1 MIGYLRG
8 KLLSKTPETAIL
20 DVGGVGYQ
28 VHIPVS
34 TYYELER
41 LPDGAEVRLHIHT
54 HVREDDLS
62 LFGFW
67 TETERGLFQRL
78 IGVSGIGPRLAR
90 VALSGMAPGD
100 LVAALA
106 AGDIVRLSSIPGV
119 GKKTAERM
127 TLELRDKVRD
137 LGIEETPS
145 TPTGPAS
152 DDLVS
157 ALVNLGYKQTHA
169 EKAVVQ
175 ARQENPGGD
184 FSDWLR
190 ASLRRLSRA

>member
-1 MIGYLRG
+1 MGYR
-8 KLLSKTPETAIL
+8 
-20 DVGGVGYQ
+20 

-34 TYYELER
+34 TYYEIER
-41 LPDGAEVRLHIHT
+41 LGGDAEVSLHIHT

-67 TETERGLFQRL
+67 TDTERQLFELL

-100 LVAALA
+100 LVIAI
-106 AGDIVRLSSIPGV
+106 AGGDLVKLNGIPGV

-127 TLELRDKVRD
+127 ILELRDKVRD
-137 LGIEETPS
+137 VGIETAEPL
-145 TPTGPAS
+145 PMGA
-152 DDLVS
+152 DDGLVS
-157 ALVNLGYKQTHA
+157 ALVNLGYRQNRA
-169 EKAVVQ
+169 EKAVAE
-175 ARQENPGGD
+175 ARREHPEGE
-184 FSDWLR
+184 FSDLLR

>member
-1 MIGYLRG
+1 MIAYLRG
-8 KLLSKTPETAIL
+8 RLLSKSPESVVL
-20 DVGGVGYQ
+20 DTGGVGYR

-34 TYYELER
+34 TYYEIER
-41 LPDGAEVRLHIHT
+41 LGGDAEVSLHIHT

-67 TETERGLFQRL
+67 TDTERQLFELL

-100 LVAALA
+100 LVIAI
-106 AGDIVRLSSIPGV
+106 AGGDLVKLNGIPGV

-127 TLELRDKVRD
+127 ILELRDKVRD
-137 LGIEETPS
+137 VGIETAEPL
-145 TPTGPAS
+145 PMGA
-152 DDLVS
+152 DDGLVS
-157 ALVNLGYKQTHA
+157 ALVNLGYRQNRA
-169 EKAVVQ
+169 EKAVAE
-175 ARQENPGGD
+175 ARREHPEGE
-184 FSDWLR
+184 FSDLLR